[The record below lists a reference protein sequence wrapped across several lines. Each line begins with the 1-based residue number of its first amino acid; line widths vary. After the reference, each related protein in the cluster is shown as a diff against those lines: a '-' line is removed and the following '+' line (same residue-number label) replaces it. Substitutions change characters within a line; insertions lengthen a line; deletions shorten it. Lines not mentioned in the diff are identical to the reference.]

1 MEPMQ
6 QAAQLVMMNGGQG
19 RVFNTDE
26 GIDVDLGVCY
36 VKIRDGVLLVDEH
49 TVDEETVAQILRHGI
64 RSVIPPVGEW
74 VSVDPDTLPDTS
86 TEEFP
91 LPEVSLE
98 TVLGS
103 LPEDPGVLL

>member
-1 MEPMQ
+1 MEPVQ

-19 RVFNTDE
+19 RVFATDE
-26 GIDVDLGVCY
+26 GIDVDLGACY
-36 VKIRDGVLLVDEH
+36 VQIRDGVLLVDEH
-49 TVDEETVAQILRHGI
+49 MVDEETVAQILRHGI

-91 LPEVSLE
+91 LPEVPLE
-98 TVLGS
+98 TVLAEAAAE
-103 LPEDPGVLL
+103 PQN